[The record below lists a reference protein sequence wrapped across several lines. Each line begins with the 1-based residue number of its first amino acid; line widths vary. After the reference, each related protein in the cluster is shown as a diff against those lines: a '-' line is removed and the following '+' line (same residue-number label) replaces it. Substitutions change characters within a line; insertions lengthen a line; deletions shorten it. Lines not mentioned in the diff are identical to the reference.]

1 MCVFC
6 FQSLIQRLSAAAT
19 IEIWGR
25 RLNVHVVRESH
36 LVIQPW
42 ALALVGVNRSATV
55 SGCPWREPGVGKTRQ
70 FAGVVL
76 VVIDGC
82 LGSQY
87 FLLGFEYHYFW
98 YGEGADLNKKMTH
111 EIL

>member
-1 MCVFC
+1 MCCQVRIA
-6 FQSLIQRLSAAAT
+6 LGRALEGRLLWVGPSACCIGAKELVMQLALPNEVHENA
-19 IEIWGR
+19 IESCACGDR
-25 RLNVHVVRESH
+25 YVRESH

-76 VVIDGC
+76 VEVDGK
-82 LGSQY
+82 
-87 FLLGFEYHYFW
+87 EH
-98 YGEGADLNKKMTH
+98 GE
-111 EIL
+111 

>member
-1 MCVFC
+1 M
-6 FQSLIQRLSAAAT
+6 
-19 IEIWGR
+19 
-25 RLNVHVVRESH
+25 RESH

-42 ALALVGVNRSATV
+42 ALALVGVNRSVTV

-98 YGEGADLNKKMTH
+98 YGEGADLHRKMKY